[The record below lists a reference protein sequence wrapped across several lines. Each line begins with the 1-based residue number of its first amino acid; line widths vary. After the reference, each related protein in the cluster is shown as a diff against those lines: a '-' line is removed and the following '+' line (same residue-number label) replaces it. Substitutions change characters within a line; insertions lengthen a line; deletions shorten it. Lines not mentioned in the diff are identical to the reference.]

1 MKPESRRP
9 GEGTG
14 PYSAPGSEQAAAAG
28 VVRKKGEDSGM
39 QRKLEFHLKWDLTA
53 ALALSGDDRA
63 QQQISGHAMRSPC

>member
-39 QRKLEFHLKWDLTA
+39 QRKLDFLTA